1 MLYLHHYGLKEK
13 PFEDTANPRYLW
25 LGKGQ
30 LEALAVLEHG
40 IQTRKGITLLSGD
53 VGTGKTALLNYLA
66 EIHENQVLISR
77 INNPDLDIP
86 DFLNSLSDSFKLG
99 ASIEDKVTFLSQMI
113 MAGSNK
119 KLILII
125 IDEAHLLTPNLLE
138 ELSLLLKI
146 RKNNERMVNL
156 ILAGQ
161 EMLPG
166 SLNEKHLAEIN
177 QEAPLKCH
185 LRTLTAD
192 ETDQYIRHRL
202 RIAGATRNLFSVTA
216 LGKIYLYSGGVPRV
230 INSICDQALLTGY
243 SRNLEIINSAV
254 IQECSPDYYFLTA
267 ANEPAADCIP
277 LVPVSQPVQP
287 RSVSQIGQPI

>member
-1 MLYLHHYGLKEK
+1 MLYLHYYGLQEK

-25 LGKGQ
+25 LGEAQK
-30 LEALAVLEHG
+30 EALTVLEHG
-40 IQTRKGITLLSGD
+40 IRARKGITLLSGD
-53 VGTGKTALLNYLA
+53 VGTGKTAILNYMA
-66 EIHENQVLISR
+66 EIYENQVLISR

-99 ASIEDKVTFLSQMI
+99 ASIEDKVSFLSQMI

-119 KLILII
+119 KMILIL
-125 IDEAHLLTPNLLE
+125 IDEAHLLTSNLLE

-146 RKNNERMVNL
+146 RKNNERMVNI

-161 EMLPG
+161 ERLLG

-185 LRTLTAD
+185 LRPLTAD
-192 ETDQYIRHRL
+192 ESDHYIRHRL

-230 INSICDQALLTGY
+230 INSICDHALLTGY
-243 SRNLEIINSAV
+243 SKNLELINSAV
-254 IQECSPDYYFLTA
+254 IQECSPAYCFLTA
-267 ANEPAADCIP
+267 ANDPAAGCIP
-277 LVPVSQPVQP
+277 MDQASQPVQP
-287 RSVSQIGQPI
+287 RSVSRSGQPI